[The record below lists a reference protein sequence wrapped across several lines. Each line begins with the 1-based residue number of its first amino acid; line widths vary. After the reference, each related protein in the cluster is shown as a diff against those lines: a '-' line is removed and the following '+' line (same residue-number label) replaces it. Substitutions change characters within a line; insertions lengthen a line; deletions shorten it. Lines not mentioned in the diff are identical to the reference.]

1 MDFKRIALAA
11 LVSSVV
17 ASSAFSDQQQGEE
30 QDSVHEWGP
39 WAMPVTTA
47 AGPEVAINP
56 LLLAGGAGP
65 EYVFFDPEIE
75 GPGGG
80 DPLVNG
86 CQPGMPCGYATYYPL
101 MSGSEDNIR
110 ASEQGHRPSG
120 FFVQRGV
127 SSLTPVVAGFSMEGY
142 TDSEQRIG
150 RYDALGFT
158 VAPNG
163 GDSRY
168 VDLSSLPLDE
178 RMWLGSMVAHYGY
191 DDDNLRLDGLTDTS
205 IRCLGNCQGR
215 FAPYMRLD
223 YGHLGG
229 LEGSNLSHGLW
240 FSSTGGQEGGGA
252 QTYLGS
258 FVFGITSTLDD
269 LTALQ
274 AELDAMNSF
283 SELSGDLVAEYRG
296 HSAWGAGVQLSVNFS
311 NQTWGGSFNGGQD
324 GQVMAYASENGTT
337 IVGQVGFNIDGG
349 TINGVNLNADSNAL
363 SALDGTVSGNVNASF
378 FGDNAGEIGGV
389 ADIVK
394 TQTVAQPNIVS
405 ENIAGYVDAVHV
417 TTFSADLQV
426 PQ

>member
-1 MDFKRIALAA
+1 M
-11 LVSSVV
+11 
-17 ASSAFSDQQQGEE
+17 GY
-30 QDSVHEWGP
+30 
-39 WAMPVTTA
+39 PVTTA
-47 AGPEVAINP
+47 AGPEIAVNP

-65 EYVFFDPEIE
+65 EYVFFDPEIA
-75 GPGGG
+75 GPGGD

-86 CQPGMPCGYATYYPL
+86 CQPGMPCGYATYYLL
-101 MSGSEDNIR
+101 MSGSEDNVR
-110 ASEQGHRPSG
+110 APEQGYRSSG
-120 FFVQRGV
+120 FFVRRGV

-158 VAPNG
+158 VASNS

-240 FSSTGGQEGGGA
+240 FSSAGGQEGGGT

-283 SELSGDLVAEYRG
+283 SELSSNLVAEYRG

-394 TQTVAQPNIVS
+394 TQTVTQPSVVS
-405 ENIAGYVDAVHV
+405 ENIAGYTDAVYV
-417 TTFSADLQV
+417 TTFSANLQI
-426 PQ
+426 PKEKGI